1 MLKRYKD
8 LHIILKH
15 PKIKLKIGEKVVR
28 TIRIKKIFIVAIMVA
43 TTMIL
48 VIMLVVMI
56 MMT

>member
-8 LHIILKH
+8 LHSILNH

-28 TIRIKKIFIVAIMVA
+28 TIRIKKIFIVTMMLV

-48 VIMLVVMI
+48 EIMLVVMI
-56 MMT
+56 F